1 MKIENPVN
9 ASILALTK
17 RDVVFKYNIVGVY
30 LNINRYVEIDGESAM
45 QVNMNSAQ

>member
-17 RDVVFKYNIVGVY
+17 RDVVFKYNIVGVKFKY
-30 LNINRYVEIDGESAM
+30 INRYVEIDVEKMIFFSLLL
-45 QVNMNSAQ
+45 